1 MWLTRAAGI
10 EGIRGRPPCVNITV
24 PDPSL
29 VLLVG
34 ASGSGKSTFAARHF
48 RPTEIVSSDHA
59 RALVADDENDQAAT
73 PAAFRIMHTIIR
85 ERLRARRLVVVD
97 ATNVKSQSRRPLIA
111 LARKRDI
118 PAIAIVF
125 DMPEAL
131 CLKRNQGRAARS
143 LTADVIHRQRVE
155 MERSMSG
162 LQSEGFQRVYRLDSP
177 EAVESAVNLRVP

>member
-1 MWLTRAAGI
+1 VR
-10 EGIRGRPPCVNITV
+10 ITI

-29 VLLVG
+29 VVLVG
-34 ASGSGKSTFAARHF
+34 PSGSGKSTFAAQHF

-59 RALVADDENDQAAT
+59 RALVTDDENDQAAT
-73 PAAFRIMHTIIR
+73 PAAFRIVHAIVR
-85 ERLRARRLVVVD
+85 ERLRARRLAVVD
-97 ATNVKSQSRRPLIA
+97 ATNVKPESRQPLTA
-111 LARKRDI
+111 LARKRNI

-125 DMPEAL
+125 DLPEAL
-131 CLKRNQGRAARS
+131 CLERNQGRAARS

-177 EAVESAVNLRVP
+177 DVVESAVIVRAP